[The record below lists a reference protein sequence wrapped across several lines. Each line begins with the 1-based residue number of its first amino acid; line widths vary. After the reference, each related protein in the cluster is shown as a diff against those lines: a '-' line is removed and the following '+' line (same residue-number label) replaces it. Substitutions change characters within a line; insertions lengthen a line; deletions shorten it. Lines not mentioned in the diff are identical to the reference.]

1 MQMSLER
8 KAAPDTLQA
17 ADGCEAGLHQTPGAL
32 VEKEEEECFG
42 EDCEN
47 GEEREQRCPPPQ
59 VIGRV
64 LGSLLKSK
72 SIRLSDP
79 RTS

>member
-17 ADGCEAGLHQTPGAL
+17 ADGCEAGLHHTPGAL
-32 VEKEEEECFG
+32 VEKEEEECFR

-47 GEEREQRCPPPQ
+47 GEQPPPPALPADY
-59 VIGRV
+59 RK
-64 LGSLLKSK
+64 GSRISFK
-72 SIRLSDP
+72 
-79 RTS
+79 